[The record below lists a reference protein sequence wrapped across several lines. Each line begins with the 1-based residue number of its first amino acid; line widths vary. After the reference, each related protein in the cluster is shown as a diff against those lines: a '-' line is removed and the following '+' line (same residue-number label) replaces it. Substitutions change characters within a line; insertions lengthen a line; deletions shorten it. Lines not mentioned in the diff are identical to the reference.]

1 MEEQTPIGAAILMEY
16 IEGEPIDAFLA
27 ANPSPARRKA
37 LLQDILDG
45 VEYLHRRDIIHNDL
59 KPANIL
65 VTRTGTARIIDF
77 GLSASTDSIY
87 RGCLGG
93 TDGYSA
99 RSSTARQRRNPYRT
113 SMLSD
118 G

>member
-1 MEEQTPIGAAILMEY
+1 MDADGAV
-16 IEGEPIDAFLA
+16 
-27 ANPSPARRKA
+27 NPSPAGRKA
-37 LLQDILDG
+37 VLQVIRDG
-45 VEYLHRRDIIHNDL
+45 VEYLHRRDIMHNDL
-59 KPANIL
+59 KPANTL